1 MAHVFIPLQ
10 NKTHSMDVSLI
21 GLEEGDT
28 SDNSDSSDSDI
39 DSEPEAPPYSPLPSD
54 FDYSTS
60 SSEEEV
66 EMEEID
72 KDAEETVAE
81 KTVVE
86 ETNQQANLEHIED
99 KGEIVTYTMVGDN
112 LDSTIKR
119 RYMRVGQGNLSLHYF
134 HFFAALDRLN
144 LSKLSFSAPPKPTK
158 TAKECALSLL
168 PSIADDH
175 ALRSNFITFRKHW
188 I

>member
-1 MAHVFIPLQ
+1 MAHVFTPLQ
-10 NKTHSMDVSLI
+10 NRTHSMDVSLI

-28 SDNSDSSDSDI
+28 SDSSDSSDSDI

-54 FDYSTS
+54 FDYTS
-60 SSEEEV
+60 STDEEV
-66 EMEEID
+66 EMEETD
-72 KDAEETVAE
+72 KDAEVTIAE
-81 KTVVE
+81 KTVVVVE
-86 ETNQQANLEHIED
+86 SNQQANFEYIED

-168 PSIADDH
+168 PSIATIMH
-175 ALRSNFITFRKHW
+175 SEVISSPWFHVL
-188 I
+188 